1 MLANGRGVACVY
13 QEHGWTCFAQEHGWT
28 CFAFDG
34 MGAGKS
40 GGDSVRGL
48 NQQRL
53 DLGSGNC
60 VRC

>member
-13 QEHGWTCFAQEHGWT
+13 QEHGWT

>member
-13 QEHGWTCFAQEHGWT
+13 QEHGWT

-53 DLGSGNC
+53 DLEAASC
-60 VRC
+60 